1 MGGLGD
7 RLGQVIIGL
16 GVLLLTAVVGIVA
29 IALVVLAV
37 NAIST

>member
-7 RLGQVIIGL
+7 RLGQVMIGL

-37 NAIST
+37 NAITT

>member
-7 RLGQVIIGL
+7 RLGQIMIGL

-29 IALVVLAV
+29 IALVVLFV
-37 NAIST
+37 NAIT

>member
-1 MGGLGD
+1 MGGFGD
-7 RLGQVIIGL
+7 RLGQVMIGL

-37 NAIST
+37 NAIT

>member
-7 RLGQVIIGL
+7 RLGQVMIGL

-29 IALVVLAV
+29 IALVVLFV
-37 NAIST
+37 NAIT

>member
-7 RLGQVIIGL
+7 RLGQVMIGL

-37 NAIST
+37 NAIT